1 MLELN
6 LSITLAASL
15 TTALALGAS
24 LLQPFMGAAA
34 DRYGVRRFVIAGPLI
49 SAVFLSL
56 MGWAG
61 SFAGLLLLLALG
73 GIGSSL
79 FHPPAASLAARAGG
93 GGGAGAR
100 MSLFSFGGALGA
112 ALGPLVAV
120 ALVGRLGL
128 RGLALAMI
136 PTLLL
141 LPLLLRVLPATGGH
155 ARPSRGLQ
163 GVAEAARSLRGAL
176 GLLFAISAIA
186 AFVQRAFVTLQPIAI
201 AAGGGSETMGATV
214 LSVYLSAQALGSIA
228 GGLLADRFD
237 RTRLLLWLIVASLPA
252 HLLALA
258 LPHGTPLALAA
269 TATAGLLNM
278 ALLPPLVIMAQE
290 ASPHG
295 AATSAGI
302 IMGLAWAAGS
312 VAMIGAGAVADVI
325 GPRSA
330 ALLCVPVLLGAALAA
345 RHPTVRPYGRA
356 RPMLLR

>member
-1 MLELN
+1 M
-6 LSITLAASL
+6 A
-15 TTALALGAS
+15 
-24 LLQPFMGAAA
+24 
-34 DRYGVRRFVIAGPLI
+34 RRFVIAGPWSRPCS
-49 SAVFLSL
+49 SAQGRPL
-56 MGWAG
+56 WAG
-61 SFAGLLLLLALG
+61 VRFVLG

-79 FHPPAASLAARAGG
+79 SIPARLGARADG

-100 MSLFSFGGALGA
+100 MSLFHSA
-112 ALGPLVAV
+112 ARWRRARPLAY
-120 ALVGRLGL
+120 LVGRLAL
-128 RGLALAMI
+128 RGLTLAMI

-141 LPLLLRVLPATGGH
+141 MPLLLRVLPATGGH

-163 GVAEAARSLRGAL
+163 GVAEAARSMRGAL

-201 AAGGGSETMGATV
+201 AAGGGSEAMGATV

-258 LPHGTPLALAA
+258 LPHGAPLALAA

-278 ALLPPLVIMAQE
+278 ALLPPLVIMAQD

-345 RHPTVRPYGRA
+345 LHPAVRPYGRA
-356 RPMLLR
+356 RPVLLQAKGAGGFPAGESSVETMELRPISASGQDGTHGSGALQLHG